1 MYESNKQVIKAILFL
16 EILQFS
22 KGYFA
27 ESENSESI
35 SGGRVSMDTRIEWL
49 HDLKRVVRKCKIAQL
64 SINEA
69 HLRLAYFAA

>member
-1 MYESNKQVIKAILFL
+1 M

-22 KGYFA
+22 KGYFT
-27 ESENSESI
+27 ESESSESV

-69 HLRLAYFAA
+69 HLRLAYFAAWLFINTDAIESK